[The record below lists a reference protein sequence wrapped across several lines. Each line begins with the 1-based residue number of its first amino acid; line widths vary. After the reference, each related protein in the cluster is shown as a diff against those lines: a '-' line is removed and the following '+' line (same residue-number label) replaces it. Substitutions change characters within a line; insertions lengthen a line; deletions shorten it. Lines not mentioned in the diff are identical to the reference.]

1 MKTFQELLQVR
12 APKKKNDTPRTFR
25 CIYQRSEIRRYC

>member
-12 APKKKNDTPRTFR
+12 APKKNDTPRTFR